1 MHTFVV
7 AELGLSHDGSRDNW
21 RRLIEVALEAGA
33 DGIKGQY
40 WSTPEAMGWH
50 RAGQLPLWKKYFT
63 PLDWLED
70 IPAEKRMCTVY
81 IPEDIP
87 AILPH
92 VIRFKVG
99 SWESSRGQLV
109 DEYLALNDP
118 RPILVSVGGWSQ
130 AQLNRRRRDAKLH
143 YLHCVAEYPTPL
155 THLNLRMIRGMHGF
169 SDHTGDWETGERA
182 VLAGARIIEAH
193 LRLHETPKENPDFA
207 VALLP
212 EDFRS
217 YVHWVREAET
227 WM

>member
-1 MHTFVV
+1 MHTFVI
-7 AELGLSHDGSRDNW
+7 AEVGCWQAESRDDW
-21 RRLIEVALEAGA
+21 RRAIAAAQEGGA
-33 DGIKGQY
+33 DAIKGQW
-40 WSTPEAMGWH
+40 WSDPQAMAAH
-50 RAGQLPLWKKYFT
+50 RDGHLERWQRFWMPLE
-63 PLDWLED
+63 WLED
-70 IPAEKRMCTVY
+70 IPADKRMCTVY

-118 RPILVSVGGWSQ
+118 RPVLVSVGGWSQ

-155 THLNLRMIRGMHGF
+155 HHLNLRMIRGMHGF
-169 SDHTGDWETGERA
+169 SDHTRSVKTGRAA

-193 LRLHETPKENPDFA
+193 LRLDEDSARTPGEA
-207 VALLP
+207 VALTP
-212 EDFRS
+212 PQFRL
-217 YVHWVREAET
+217 YVNAIREVEA